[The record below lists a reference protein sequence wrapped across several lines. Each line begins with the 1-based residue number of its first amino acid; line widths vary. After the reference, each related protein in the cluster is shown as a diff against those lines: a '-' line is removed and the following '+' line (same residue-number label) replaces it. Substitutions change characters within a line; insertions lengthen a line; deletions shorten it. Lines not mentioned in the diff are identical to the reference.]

1 MNLTMPR
8 LPKLPT
14 LSQIPLPVRR
24 AAYSEIRRVT
34 TQRSGWLLPA
44 FCAAIGLVTGLVSA
58 GTGSGP
64 QDGGQIATG
73 TATVGL
79 YLAVLVAVVVAAV
92 SGASATGA
100 EYRYESM
107 PLTAL
112 FVPDRDVRFGTK
124 LGVAALYS
132 LVLGLAAEIG
142 AGIGLAILAHSEV
155 QFGLRLTGALLGG
168 LLAAVCWGVAGA
180 SLGLLLRSTGLAVTA
195 MIGWSLVAEPLLW
208 LIVRGIGI
216 AGIAVLLPDS
226 ATIGVAAVGS
236 FSHSPFL
243 APGAVSAVVLIIW
256 TAAVGALTWWKL
268 RERDL

>member
-1 MNLTMPR
+1 MNLTMPT
-8 LPKLPT
+8 LPKLPS

-58 GTGSGP
+58 GTGSAP

-73 TATVGL
+73 TVTVGL
-79 YLAVLVAVVVAAV
+79 YLAVLVAVVAAAV

-112 FVPDRDVRFGTK
+112 FVPDRDLRFGAK

-132 LVLGLAAEIG
+132 LALGLAAEIG
-142 AGIGLAILAHSEV
+142 AGIGLAILGHSEV
-155 QFGLRLTGALLGG
+155 QFGLRLTGVLLGG
-168 LLAAVCWGVAGA
+168 LLAAVCWGVIGA

-195 MIGWSLVAEPLLW
+195 MLGWCLVAEPLLW

-216 AGIAVLLPDS
+216 PGIAVLLPDS
-226 ATIGVAAVGS
+226 ATIGTAAVGS
-236 FSHSPFL
+236 FSHSSFL
-243 APGAVSAVVLIIW
+243 SPGAVSAVVLIIW
-256 TAAVGALTWWKL
+256 TAAGGALSWWKL
-268 RERDL
+268 RERDM